1 MEAVQTMQE
10 NTPTASRTI
19 RIGEGDINISVSDYD
34 VSTSE
39 SGKRFMIFKSI
50 ESAMTA
56 FQELRAAEI
65 RTSYVTYSL
74 FVKCNEELTDEM
86 LRDHV
91 LEVSPTSN
99 ITYLRIDS
107 NMHTGKLVV
116 DMLSDY
122 QAVKASS
129 GEVVRFF
136 HFDPKRV
143 KPRFQNQGRSE
154 NSRDFRS
161 NDQSDFRNYQ
171 GGGGS
176 SGSSSGPRPNRDFSQ
191 GGRGGGGRGRGFV
204 QGASARGGRG
214 GRGAQGASARGP
226 PARGPP
232 PPRDRVPPTPRMSS
246 VNDV

>member
-116 DMLSDY
+116 DMLADY

-143 KPRFQNQGRSE
+143 KPRFQSQGRSD

-161 NDQSDFRNYQ
+161 NDQTDFRNYQ
-171 GGGGS
+171 GGGSG
-176 SGSSSGPRPNRDFSQ
+176 GSSSGPRPNRDFSQ
-191 GGRGGGGRGRGFV
+191 GGRGGGGGGRGRGFV
-204 QGASARGGRG
+204 QGRGGQGGRG
-214 GRGAQGASARGP
+214 GS
-226 PARGPP
+226 GPP
-232 PPRDRVPPTPRMSS
+232 PPRDRVPSTPRMSS